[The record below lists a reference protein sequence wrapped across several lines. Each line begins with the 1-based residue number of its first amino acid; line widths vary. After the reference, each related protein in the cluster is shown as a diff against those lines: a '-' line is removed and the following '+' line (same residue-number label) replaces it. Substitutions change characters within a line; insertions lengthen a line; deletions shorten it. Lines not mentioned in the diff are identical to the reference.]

1 MESRQ
6 VARLEAYER
15 HALHTERSDDKL
27 ACLIVGYGQSIV
39 ADQLANDQLRV
50 MVSAAAAGT
59 FGEGGGHLR
68 GSVGGKEFDVPPS
81 ADTLAE
87 QVEREVLFA
96 EVFAN
101 ADGAAHAAGAVI
113 DAVRLGIVDDAGN
126 EGGHDDNRV
135 RLYTPD
141 GIPLELGDAVTHAH
155 DARAQATDAEKV
167 GQPGHEALVDRRHQ
181 LEDAARAR
189 TGAREGDLL
198 VVSQPIQIGVGHGKR
213 HRVA

>member
-1 MESRQ
+1 
-6 VARLEAYER
+6 
-15 HALHTERSDDKL
+15 
-27 ACLIVGYGQSIV
+27 
-39 ADQLANDQLRV
+39 
-50 MVSAAAAGT
+50 MVAAAATGA
-59 FGEGGGHLR
+59 FGKGGGHLR
-68 GSVGGKEFDVPPS
+68 GGVGGKEFDVPPS
-81 ADTLAE
+81 ADALAE

-96 EVFAN
+96 EVLAD
-101 ADGAAHAAGAVI
+101 ADGTAHTAGAVI

-135 RLYTPD
+135 RPYTPD
-141 GIPLELGDAVTHAH
+141 GIPLELRDAVPHTH
-155 DARAQATDAEKV
+155 DACAQATDAEEV

-198 VVSQPIQIGVGHGKR
+198 VVGQPIQIGVGHGER

>member
-1 MESRQ
+1 
-6 VARLEAYER
+6 
-15 HALHTERSDDKL
+15 
-27 ACLIVGYGQSIV
+27 
-39 ADQLANDQLRV
+39 
-50 MVSAAAAGT
+50 MVAAAATGA

-68 GSVGGKEFDVPPS
+68 GGVGGKELDVPPS
-81 ADTLAE
+81 ADALAE

-96 EVFAN
+96 EVLAN
-101 ADGAAHAAGAVI
+101 ADGTAYTAGAVI

-135 RLYTPD
+135 RPYTPD
-141 GIPLELGDAVTHAH
+141 GIPLELRDAVPHTH
-155 DARAQATDAEKV
+155 DACAQSTDAEEV

-181 LEDAARAR
+181 LEDAARTR

-198 VVSQPIQIGVGHGKR
+198 VVGQPIQIGVGHGKR